1 MSLVST
7 GRPSVAPVRQAGPM
21 AAPTPEGYPAEW
33 ETTVVLADGSTA
45 SIRPIRPDDG
55 ARLAQFHGRQSA
67 ESIYFRYF
75 RFRPELSASEI
86 EHFTVVDYEWRMAFI
101 ALVGDE
107 MVAVARY
114 EGKQGQ
120 PTAEVAFFVDDRQQR
135 KGLGT
140 LLLEFLA
147 AAARRSAL
155 EGLTATVLAENY
167 RMLRVFRKAGFDV
180 ESKFVDGVIEVDL
193 GIELTDSAAAAIEER
208 ARTSTVRSVARLLE
222 PTSIALVGASRRM
235 GSVGRALFDQIV
247 GHGFAGPV
255 IPVNPNASE
264 IAGRPTVDRLTSLD
278 EPVDLAIVAVP
289 EHAVAGVIDDG
300 VAAGIGGFV
309 VVSSGPSELTDH
321 GAAGDLIADA
331 RAKGVRLIGPSSF
344 GVLNTDPDHAFHA
357 LFLPVEVSPGPV
369 GVLSQSG
376 PLGASLLERLA
387 AADVGVSSFV
397 AMGDRSDVSVN
408 DVLEYWTA
416 DERTE
421 VVILYLD
428 DVGNPRNFARIA
440 RRLAAVKTVIM
451 VGPRS
456 GDLRSM
462 LDQCG
467 VIVVERVAELVSV
480 AAVAV
485 HQPPPAGGGGATV
498 LSNSTSIGR
507 LAAVAAARDGLP
519 LVTPASLDDV
529 DGAVADVV
537 PGVVVLP
544 VDRPLDELETAVAA
558 LSLAENVGAVV
569 LAVTPSLQNA
579 PGDVAAA
586 LDRIDEAVAKPMVA
600 TALVGEDRIS
610 ASGLPVFRFPE
621 DAVAALAPHHRVH
634 RWRAGHASMD
644 DVIEL
649 GASERELLDRRLAT
663 GAGGRVELRL
673 GEPDLT
679 SLLAGAGIESPA
691 TVVVDEADP
700 VARSSRVVEVA
711 RSMGGPVALKAG
723 GLTRLHPGNA
733 GGVVLDLDGDDQVA
747 IAAAELLD
755 RHGDGAR
762 PLVVQAM
769 TEPGHRVR
777 IEIDVDPIGG
787 TWLRCTPDGGQ
798 RHDLLLPTT
807 EPELRRVLDALGTDS
822 GLGALLRFCAALGA
836 DQRLVALRSD
846 PVLVRDDGVGLIE
859 LVVDFST
866 IDRGPLAHVRHLAP
880 AEISDE

>member
-1 MSLVST
+1 MFSAASAGVA
-7 GRPSVAPVRQAGPM
+7 GHPSASVLGQAGAM

-55 ARLAQFHGRQSA
+55 TRLAEFHGRQSA

-86 EHFTVVDYEWRMAFI
+86 EHFTVVDYHWRMAFI

-114 EGKQGQ
+114 EGKEGD
-120 PTAEVAFFVDDRQQR
+120 PAAEVAFFVDDRQQR

-147 AAARRSAL
+147 AAARRSDL

-167 RMLRVFRKAGFDV
+167 RMLRVFRKAGFEV

-193 GIELTDSAAAAIEER
+193 GIELTDEAAAAIAER

-222 PTSIALVGASRRM
+222 PTSIALVGASRRT

-247 GHGFAGPV
+247 GHGFTGPV

-264 IAGRPTVDRLTSLD
+264 IGGRPAVDRLSSLD

-289 EHAVAGVIDDG
+289 QDAVAEVIDDG
-300 VAAGIGGFV
+300 VAAGVGGFV
-309 VVSSGPSELTDH
+309 IVSSGPSELTDE
-321 GAAGDLIADA
+321 GAASELIAQA

-344 GVLNTDPDHAFHA
+344 GVLNTDPEHAFHA
-357 LFLPVEVSPGPV
+357 LFLPVDVTPGPV

-376 PLGASLLERLA
+376 PLGASLLERLGA
-387 AADVGVSSFV
+387 SGVGVSSFV

-408 DVLEYWTA
+408 DVLEYWTV
-416 DERTE
+416 DDRTE
-421 VVILYLD
+421 VVVLYLD

-480 AAVAV
+480 AAVAI
-485 HQPPPAGGGGATV
+485 HQPAPAGPGAATI
-498 LSNSTSIGR
+498 LSNSASIGR
-507 LAAVAAARDGLP
+507 LAAVAARRHGLP
-519 LVTPASLDDV
+519 LVTPSSLGDV
-529 DGAVADVV
+529 DGAEADVV

-544 VDRPLDELETAVAA
+544 VDRPLAELETAVAA
-558 LSLAENVGAVV
+558 LSLAGNVDAVV
-569 LAVTPSLQNA
+569 LAVTPSLQHA

-600 TALVGEDRIS
+600 TALVGDDRIS

-621 DAVAALAPHHRVH
+621 DAVAALAPHQRV
-634 RWRAGHASMD
+634 RAWRTEHGAPD
-644 DVIEL
+644 RLLEL
-649 GASERELLDRRLAT
+649 EVAERELLDQRLA
-663 GAGGRVELRL
+663 GEVSGRLELRL
-673 GEPDLT
+673 GDADLD
-679 SLLAGAGIESPA
+679 SLVAGAEVDVPA
-691 TVVVDEADP
+691 TAIVDAADP
-700 VARSSRVVEVA
+700 VVASQQVVDAA
-711 RSMGGPVALKAG
+711 RSMGGPVAIKAG
-723 GLTRLHPGNA
+723 GLDRLHPGHA
-733 GGVVLDLDGDDQVA
+733 GGVALDVVGDDAVA
-747 IAAAELLD
+747 TAVAELLELHAD
-755 RHGDGAR
+755 DAR
-762 PLVVQAM
+762 PLIVQEM
-769 TEPGHRVR
+769 TEPGRRLRVV
-777 IEIDVDPIGG
+777 VDADPVGG
-787 TWLRCTPDGGQ
+787 TWMRCTFDGDG
-798 RHDLLLPTT
+798 RTDLLLPTT
-807 EPELRRVLDALGTDS
+807 VGELDEVVDALGGGS
-822 GLGALLRFCAALGA
+822 ALRHFLRFVASLGA
-836 DQRLVALRSD
+836 DQRLLALRADPVLLRSD
-846 PVLVRDDGVGLIE
+846 GLGLIE
-859 LVVDFST
+859 LDVEFST
-866 IDRGPLAHVRHLAP
+866 VDGGPLAHVRHLGVG
-880 AEISDE
+880 